1 MSNLEKLKNIFTHF
15 CILDNE
21 IKINNPVVTDGLLEF
36 AGYVMDE
43 LEAQEDGQF
52 DFDGIS
58 IEDFNKLSVNLFD
71 SGLNV
76 SIVEAEV
83 DSTRVDLG
91 FSLVDTW
98 DEAEEETSL
107 DVDISINL
115 ETGDVVLTARVVE
128 EDAEPVD
135 EVTTI
140 SSIISILGIH
150 GDDVNLVIP
159 ADTTEVSQCA
169 LVAKERLLYLIG
181 ESLIQ
186 FGTRWRKMID
196 PVTFEVFPESTE
208 VRMPEFLGESSVIL
222 FGLFLV
228 SEASMINES
237 LMEED
242 PEEDDGEESGFGF
255 SFDQEEDP
263 RMEERLKQAIAEASN
278 NKTLH

>member
-1 MSNLEKLKNIFTHF
+1 MSNLEKLKNIFTQF

-43 LEAQEDGQF
+43 LEAQDDGQF

>member
-1 MSNLEKLKNIFTHF
+1 MSNLEKLKNIFTQF

-36 AGYVMDE
+36 AGYVIDE

-58 IEDFNKLSVNLFD
+58 VEDFNKLSVNLFD

-135 EVTTI
+135 EVATI
-140 SSIISILGIH
+140 SSIISILGIQ

-208 VRMPEFLGESSVIL
+208 IRMPEFPGESSVIL

-237 LMEED
+237 LMED
-242 PEEDDGEESGFGF
+242 GPEEDDGEESGFGF